1 MYRLRIQFIVALLI
15 LFAVGLSAQIRRGD
29 RFFAAGDYVRAIP
42 AYEKGLKRKSDP
54 KAMEKLAESYRI
66 TKNYVKAEEWYSKTV
81 QANPNCHPMVHFYYG
96 MTLKNNGKIPEAK
109 VELQKFMNQDPQ
121 NNYAKQQVE
130 AMDNIQVWMS
140 QTPMYAIANVT
151 SVNTEASEI
160 SPAYFDKGIM
170 FVSDRGQKD
179 VLYGENDG
187 ATGRAFYAIYYTQ
200 ANVLS
205 EDSVKFGK
213 AKKLQ
218 EKINKDFH
226 NGPISVTA
234 DGSQMAF
241 NRVDR
246 KLKLRTK
253 NFTNKPQI
261 FFCNRNG
268 KSWSAPKAFQHNNE
282 KFAYAHPALSPDG
295 NTLYFSSDLAG
306 GVGGM
311 DIWYCKKENGNWTE
325 PQNAGPTVNS
335 PGNDL
340 FPYMRKDGILFFS
353 SDGHPGFGGL
363 DIFSSHLDKGVFGEA
378 VNQGSVLN
386 GSTDDFG
393 IVFDAEGTRGYFVSD
408 RAGGKGADDIYS
420 FKVTS
425 KFTNIRGTLLS
436 GKSQNQFLP
445 NTQVELLTKDGKSVK
460 TTTTDQNGN
469 FRFDNLPSD
478 QSYIV
483 RLNEEDPAIAARPKY
498 YMSDDN
504 QKLIRVTVMDETGGK
519 FTFQNLPADP
529 SGLPQLTADDEYL
542 TIAGN
547 LISDGDPPQ
556 PIANTLVN
564 LEDEKGNVVQTTT
577 TNEFGAFAFTHI
589 PPDKTYIVKLD
600 DAADPKLSPNSTVS
614 ITNKSGNKV
623 MTTRPDANGKFQFR
637 ILPEDKTTISA
648 MSVED
653 TDLRMDMRGVLTGAD
668 SAHTVLANTKVNILN
683 DKGQVVQTTTTDD
696 KGYFNFVNL
705 PSDQA
710 YVMSVDNVSDPSLA
724 AFGKL
729 YVRDEEG
736 KVVKVLRMGKGGKF
750 EFRVLPLDK
759 TTLGYVYVEDPW
771 LQVLQMRAKQKAD
784 SLLIIENIYYDYGS
798 ADILPAAEIT
808 LEKVARV
815 MQLDPTITIEISSHT
830 DSRATSDYNQKLSL
844 KRAQNVVNY
853 LVKRGIDKKRLTA
866 VGFGET
872 RLLNGCKDGVECSE
886 DDHAKNRRTEFK
898 INKK

>member
-1 MYRLRIQFIVALLI
+1 MYRLRIQFIVVALLLI
-15 LFAVGLSAQIRRGD
+15 ACSLTAQIRRGD
-29 RFFAAGDYVRAIP
+29 RYFQAGDYVRAIP
-42 AYEKGLKRKSDP
+42 SYEKGLKRKSDP

-66 TKNYVKAEEWYSKTV
+66 TKNYVKAEEWYAKTI
-81 QANPNCHPMVHFYYG
+81 QTNPNCHPMVHFYYG

-109 VELQKFMNQDPQ
+109 AELTKFMNQDPQ

-130 AMDNIQVWMS
+130 AMNNIQVWMS
-140 QTPMYAIANVT
+140 QTPMYAVSNVT
-151 SVNTEASEI
+151 SINTSASEI
-160 SPAYFDKGIM
+160 SPVYFDKGLM
-170 FVSDRGQKD
+170 FSSDRGQKD
-179 VLYGENDG
+179 ILYGENDG
-187 ATGRAFYAIYYTQ
+187 TTGRAFYSVYYAE
-200 ANVLS
+200 ANVIS
-205 EDSVKFGK
+205 EDSASFGK
-213 AKKLQ
+213 AKKLS
-218 EKINKDFH
+218 KTINKDYH
-226 NGPISVTA
+226 NGPLSATE
-234 DGSQMAF
+234 DGSLMAF

-246 KLKLRTK
+246 KLKLRSK
-253 NFTNKPQI
+253 NFVNKPQI
-261 FFCNRNG
+261 FFSERKG
-268 KSWSAPKAFQHNNE
+268 RIWSAVKPFQYNNE
-282 KFAYAHPALSPDG
+282 KYAYAHPALSPDG
-295 NTLYFSSDLAG
+295 NTLYFASDLAG
-306 GVGGM
+306 GSGGM
-311 DIWYCKKENGNWTE
+311 DIWYCKKENGAWTE
-325 PQNAGPTVNS
+325 PKNAGTGVNT
-335 PGNDL
+335 PGNEV
-340 FPYMRKDGILFFS
+340 FPFIRKDGMLFFS

-363 DIFSSHLDKGVFGEA
+363 DIFSSQLDKGVFGES

-393 IVFDAEGTRGYFVSD
+393 IVFNGDATRGYFVSD
-408 RAGGKGADDIYS
+408 RSGGKGADDIYA
-420 FKVTS
+420 FRVTS
-425 KFTNIRGTLLS
+425 KFTNVRGTLLA
-436 GKSQNQFLP
+436 GKSQNQILP
-445 NTQVELLTKDGKSVK
+445 NTQVELLTKDGKLIK
-460 TTTTDQNGN
+460 TTTTDDKGN
-469 FRFDNLPSD
+469 FRFENLPSD

-504 QKLIRVTVMDETGGK
+504 QKLVRVTVMDEVGGK
-519 FTFQNLPADP
+519 FTFQNLPVDP
-529 SGLPQLTADDEYL
+529 AALPQLVADDEYL

-564 LEDEKGNVVQTTT
+564 LEDDKGNVVQTTT

-600 DAADPKLSPNSTVS
+600 DSADPKLSPNSTVS

-623 MTTRPDANGKFQFR
+623 MTTKPDASGKFQFR
-637 ILPEDKTTISA
+637 ILPEDKATISA

-668 SAHTVLANTKVNILN
+668 SARTILANTKVNILN
-683 DKGQVVQTTTTDD
+683 EKGQVVQTTTTDD

-710 YVMSVDNVSDPSLA
+710 YVMSVDDIKDPALA

-729 YVRDEEG
+729 YVRDENG
-736 KVVKVLRMGKGGKF
+736 KVVKTLRMGKGGKF

-771 LQVLQMRAKQKAD
+771 LQVLQMKAKQKSD

-808 LEKVARV
+808 LEKVVRV

-830 DSRATSDYNQKLSL
+830 DSRANNDYNQKLSL

-866 VGFGET
+866 IGFGET
-872 RLLNGCKDGVECSE
+872 RLLNGCRDGVECSE